1 MLVSISRSSFSFVH
15 TSFMFMH
22 MLLILYLEAMPSL
35 WLSCESFVLMLS
47 QRSNGWISEYSS
59 DSQGLTS
66 IMFFT
71 AYVLYTYV
79 DVDVQAATTT
89 MMLQRAH
96 RDTLASTAIEI
107 PFSLYS
113 TFVIEEEFGFNKQ
126 TIWVRARSMQHQ
138 AIIVII
144 PHTHPIE
151 SSIAGLLHGHYQ
163 GPGRHH
169 RDRVSGH
176 HLHHQDHR
184 LGRRVLLDLYAIDRA
199 VCDRQQAL
207 ALTVSRCVRASMLAR
222 YRCVGLLDVRHLGVG
237 DHLSDL
243 HCAVVQ
249 QVHAAT

>member
-89 MMLQRAH
+89 TMVMMQRAH
-96 RDTLASTAIEI
+96 CDTLASTAIEI

-126 TIWVRARSMQHQ
+126 TIWVRARSITIDAPSSSSLTRTQSNRRSQVFFMDTIKVQ
-138 AIIVII
+138 AVTIAIACPVII
-144 PHTHPIE
+144 CIIKIIAWGGE
-151 SSIAGLLHGHYQ
+151 SFWICTRST
-163 GPGRHH
+163 
-169 RDRVSGH
+169 
-176 HLHHQDHR
+176 
-184 LGRRVLLDLYAIDRA
+184 
-199 VCDRQQAL
+199 AL
-207 ALTVSRCVRASMLAR
+207 CVTASK
-222 YRCVGLLDVRHLGVG
+222 
-237 DHLSDL
+237 LSL
-243 HCAVVQ
+243 
-249 QVHAAT
+249 